1 MQIVIDIPEE
11 DIPKVQGTMD
21 IHLSFCN
28 GELCQC
34 DYPFDTD
41 IEQIPSINTEKLE
54 SLDKAK
60 QEIRRGENKAYNA
73 DFTMGCEY
81 AISVIERMFEEVEE

>member
-1 MQIVIDIPEE
+1 MQVVIDIPEE
-11 DIPKVQGTMD
+11 DIPKIQGTME
-21 IHLSFCN
+21 INLSFCD
-28 GELCQC
+28 GKLCQC
-34 DYPFDTD
+34 DYSFETD

>member
-1 MQIVIDIPEE
+1 MSDLISRQAVIDLCESKDPDYKVIHFKE
-11 DIPKVQGTMD
+11 DVEC
-21 IHLSFCN
+21 L
-28 GELCQC
+28 
-34 DYPFDTD
+34 
-41 IEQIPSINTEKLE
+41 PSV

-60 QEIRRGENKAYNA
+60 SEIRCGENKAYNA